1 MPELIRETRPR
12 SRGVSHCNS
21 CGITIP
27 RGKRY
32 LRATLVYDSHV
43 YDWCDCPDCELIA
56 HHVYEWAIW
65 SAFDEEGLT
74 PDSYEEWARDEI
86 TCNGLHVAQAR
97 AYLARRGLQIEER
110 DHA

>member
-21 CGITIP
+21 CGITLP

-43 YDWCDCPDCELIA
+43 Y
-56 HHVYEWAIW
+56 EWANW
-65 SAFDEEGLT
+65 SVFDEEGLT

-97 AYLARRGLQIEER
+97 AYLARRGIQIKER